1 MGSKAALE
9 DIQRLL
15 SKLHRQIGSD
25 APGKGRQGKGQGKG
39 VKAGEKWDCPH
50 CADGIDN
57 FASRTRCFKCG
68 GNRDKNGEPKQVS
81 PKQGPRARSRPPKPS
96 DRAPSLAPSPKVES
110 MDVDSAQEDTASEL
124 ATARSLYEWARKL
137 PQPAR
142 DKELPAARKLSL
154 IHI

>member
-25 APGKGRQGKGQGKG
+25 APGKGRQVKGRGKG
-39 VKAGEKWDCPH
+39 VKAGENWDCPH

-81 PKQGPRARSRPPKPS
+81 PKQGPGRAAAPRSPATGP
-96 DRAPSLAPSPKVES
+96 RASLPVRRWNPW
-110 MDVDSAQEDTASEL
+110 
-124 ATARSLYEWARKL
+124 R
-137 PQPAR
+137 
-142 DKELPAARKLSL
+142 
-154 IHI
+154 